1 MKCLT
6 TSCARFLCGIPFFV
20 FGIWHL
26 ILGEGM
32 VGMVP
37 TWLPGGVIW
46 VYFTGLLLFLGGLS
60 LFINKHTAL
69 ACKIL
74 ALLLLSFIAF
84 IHIPAFLKLVPDPW
98 TRGLGDPIFSLL
110 KDLGLLGAVLTWAG
124 ISEKN

>member
-1 MKCLT
+1 MMNMKCLT
-6 TSCARFLCGIPFFV
+6 TTCARFLCGIPFFV
-20 FGIWHL
+20 FGIFHFL
-26 ILGEGM
+26 RGPEM
-32 VGMVP
+32 VGTVP
-37 TWLPGGVIW
+37 AWLPGGVIW

-74 ALLLLSFIAF
+74 ALLLLSFVAF
-84 IHIPAFLKLVPDPW
+84 IHIPAIMDPN
-98 TRGLGDPIFSLL
+98 TRGMALPNLL

>member
-1 MKCLT
+1 
-6 TSCARFLCGIPFFV
+6 
-20 FGIWHL
+20 
-26 ILGEGM
+26 
-32 VGMVP
+32 
-37 TWLPGGVIW
+37 
-46 VYFTGLLLFLGGLS
+46 YFTGLLLFLGGLS

-84 IHIPAFLKLVPDPW
+84 IHIPHWLNLVTDPW
-98 TRGLGDPIFSLL
+98 PIGLGDPQWNLL